1 MDLFRY
7 FVRFLYKIRWYL
19 VIMPMISLIIAWFM
33 TRNMERIYDTNTTIY
48 TGMITGYNIEGGTGS
63 AGGNSQTN
71 ITNLMLI
78 ITTDNTIHE
87 VSLRLFA
94 RCMMYGNP
102 NKDNNYISAEHFR
115 QLNASVPA
123 DVKALI
129 NHSNEAQ
136 TYANLKAYEKPSQ
149 DNFLFGLTNY
159 HPYFGIN
166 SITSRLKVL
175 QLQKSDIIDIG
186 YSANDAGIAYN
197 TLDILND
204 VFSKQY
210 QQLRYG
216 ETSNVI
222 KFFEREVARLYR
234 ILTSAEDD
242 LIRYNVSKRV
252 INYGEQ
258 TKQVAAMDAQQQNFR
273 NDQLMNYT
281 TAKALLD
288 YLERQLGNR
297 AQIIRSNKEFTN
309 QVRDISRIQSRI
321 SNLKLMSSEGGGNN
335 NESQEELAKAQR
347 DLQRATGRVTQ
358 LTKDIEAATFSTETG
373 VKAQDM
379 LGRWL
384 EQLLLLEKTKAE
396 MTATDIMKNELD
408 RQYLYFAPIGAT
420 LERKSRHIGFIEGNY
435 MEMLRALNSARMRQ
449 RNLQMSTATLRVL
462 NPPMFPLNAQPTNR
476 MMVLLGAFMLTF
488 ILVTLYFLIIEM
500 LDRTLRDRMRSE
512 RITNIPVMGCFP
524 KESNLRYRRF
534 NKTIADMAMK
544 QLSKAL
550 LPNFKEGQQNVL
562 NLLSTDSGNGKS
574 YIAQELENYWISIG
588 LQVRRL
594 TYDEDF
600 LAEDSKFIL
609 AKDIKDLCPDILPE
623 EIAIIEYPNLDDYSI
638 SPALLNMGTINM
650 MVTRANR
657 TWKDVDQKAL
667 NEVQAMLDEEHKNT
681 LFMYLTEATRYAVEE
696 FVGQLPPYEQT
707 HVQHVCKGKRRK
719 SVITLSPVFACNLR
733 VCLCGIQHVCH
744 HLRDASTGCRYIIAL

>member
-7 FVRFLYKIRWYL
+7 LVRFLYKIRWYL
-19 VIMPMISLIIAWFM
+19 VILPMIALIVAWFM
-33 TRNMERIYDTNTTIY
+33 TRHMERVYDTNTTIY
-48 TGMITGYNIEGGTGS
+48 TGMITGYTLEGANGI
-63 AGGNSQTN
+63 GGNAQTN

-87 VSLRLFA
+87 VALRLFG

-115 QLNASVPA
+115 QLSAQVPPE
-123 DVKALI
+123 VKGLI
-129 NHSNEAQ
+129 NHNNESQ

-149 DNFLFGLTNY
+149 DNYLFGILNY
-159 HPYFGIN
+159 HPWFGIDN
-166 SITSRLKVL
+166 ITSRLKVL
-175 QLQKSDIIDIG
+175 QLNNSDIIDIG

-197 TLDILND
+197 TLDILNE
-204 VFSKQY
+204 VFAKQY
-210 QQLRYG
+210 QQIRFG

-222 KFFEREVARLYR
+222 KFFENEVARIYK
-234 ILTSAEDD
+234 ILTRAEDD
-242 LIRYNVSKRV
+242 LIRYNISKRV

-258 TKQVAAMDAQQQNFR
+258 TKQLTVLEAQQQNFR
-273 NDQLMNYT
+273 NDQLMHYT

-297 AQIIRSNKEFTN
+297 AQVIRSNKEFTN

-321 SNLKLMSSEGGGNN
+321 SNLKLMSSESGAQN

-347 DLQRATGRVTQ
+347 DLQAATGRVNQ
-358 LTKDIEAATFSTETG
+358 LTRDIEASLYSTETG

-396 MTATDIMKNELD
+396 MTATDIMKKNLD
-408 RQYLYFAPIGAT
+408 DQYFFYAPIGAT
-420 LERKSRHIGFIEGNY
+420 LDRKERHISFIEANY
-435 MEMLRALNSARMRQ
+435 IEMLKALNAARLRQ
-449 RNLQMSTATLRVL
+449 KNLQMSTATLRVL
-462 NPPMFPLNAQPTNR
+462 NPPMYPLNAQPTNR
-476 MMVLLGAFMLTF
+476 MMILLGAFLLTFMLTA
-488 ILVTLYFLIIEM
+488 LWFLIIEL

-512 RITNIPVMGCFP
+512 RITKIPVMGCFP

-550 LPNFKEGQQNVL
+550 LPHFKEGQQNVL

-574 YIAQELENYWISIG
+574 YLAQELENYWISIG

-609 AKDIKDLCPDILPE
+609 AKSIKDLCPDILPD
-623 EIAIIEYPNLDDYSI
+623 EIAIIEYPNLDDNSI
-638 SPALLNMGTINM
+638 SPALMNMGTINL

-657 TWKDVDQKAL
+657 TWKDVDQKAMK
-667 NEVQAMLDEEHKNT
+667 EVQAMLDEEHKDT
-681 LFMYLTEATRYAVEE
+681 LYMYLTEASRYAVEE
-696 FVGQLPPYEQT
+696 FVGQLPPYT
-707 HVQHVCKGKRRK
+707 KFNNFVY
-719 SVITLSPVFACNLR
+719 R
-733 VCLCGIQHVCH
+733 VSQLGLTATENEHA
-744 HLRDASTGCRYIIAL
+744 R

>member
-19 VIMPMISLIIAWFM
+19 VILPLIALIVAWFL
-33 TRNMERIYDTNTTIY
+33 TRNMERIYDANTTIY
-48 TGMITGYNIEGGTGS
+48 TGMITGYNLEGSG
-63 AGGNSQTN
+63 AVGGNAQTN

-87 VSLRLFA
+87 VALRLFA

-102 NKDNNYISAEHFR
+102 NKNNNYISAEHFR
-115 QLNASVPA
+115 QLNATVPP

-129 NHSNEAQ
+129 NRNSESA

-149 DNFLFGLTNY
+149 DNYLFGILNY

-175 QLQKSDIIDIG
+175 QLSGSDIIDIA

-197 TLDILND
+197 TIDILND
-204 VFSKQY
+204 VFARQY
-210 QQLRYG
+210 QQIRFG
-216 ETSNVI
+216 ETGNVI
-222 KFFEREVARLYR
+222 KFFEREVHRLWR
-234 ILTSAEDD
+234 ILTNAEDD
-242 LIRYNVSKRV
+242 LIRYNISKRI

-258 TKQVAAMDAQQQNFR
+258 TKQLTVLEAQQQNFR
-273 NDQLMNYT
+273 NDQLMNRT
-281 TAKALLD
+281 TSKALLD

-297 AQIIRSNKEFTN
+297 AQVIRSNKEFTS

-347 DLQRATGRVTQ
+347 DLQAATSRVTQ
-358 LTKDIEAATFSTETG
+358 LTKDIEASTYSTETG
-373 VKAQDM
+373 VKANDM
-379 LGRWL
+379 LSRWL

-396 MTATDIMKNELD
+396 GTATDIMRENLD
-408 RQYLYFAPIGAT
+408 RQYLYYAPIGAT
-420 LERKSRHIGFIEGNY
+420 LDRKDRHIAFIEGNY
-435 MEMLRALNSARMRQ
+435 MEMLKALNAARLRQ
-449 RNLQMSTATLRVL
+449 KNLQMSTATLRVL

-476 MMVLLGAFMLTF
+476 IMILLGAFMLTF
-488 ILVTLYFLIIEM
+488 MLTALYFLLIEM

-512 RITNIPVMGCFP
+512 RITKIPVMGCFP

-534 NKTIADMAMK
+534 NKTIADMSMK

-550 LPNFKEGQQNVL
+550 LPHFKEGQQNVL

-574 YIAQELENYWISIG
+574 YLSQELENYWISIG

-609 AKDIKDLCPDILPE
+609 AKDIKDLCPDILPD

-638 SPALLNMGTINM
+638 SPALLNMGTINL

-667 NEVQAMLDEEHKNT
+667 KEVQAMLDEEHKNT
-681 LFMYLTEATRYAVEE
+681 LFMYLTEASRYAVEE
-696 FVGQLPPYEQT
+696 FVGQLPPYTKFSNFVYRMSQLGLTATENE
-707 HVQHVCKGKRRK
+707 HAK
-719 SVITLSPVFACNLR
+719 
-733 VCLCGIQHVCH
+733 
-744 HLRDASTGCRYIIAL
+744 

>member
-7 FVRFLYKIRWYL
+7 IIRFLFKIRWYL
-19 VIMPMISLIIAWFM
+19 IILPMIALIVAWFM
-33 TRNMERIYDTNTTIY
+33 TRHMERIFDTNTTIY

-63 AGGNSQTN
+63 AGGNAQTN
-71 ITNLMLI
+71 MANLMLI

-129 NHSNEAQ
+129 NRNNESQ

-149 DNFLFGLTNY
+149 DNYLFGILNY

-166 SITSRLKVL
+166 NITSRLKVL
-175 QLQKSDIIDIG
+175 QLEKSDIIDIG

-197 TLDILND
+197 TLDILNEA
-204 VFSKQY
+204 FARQY
-210 QQLRYG
+210 QQIRFG

-222 KFFEREVARLYR
+222 KYFEKEVARLFR
-234 ILTSAEDD
+234 ILSNAEDD
-242 LIRYNVSKRV
+242 LIRYNISKKI
-252 INYGEQ
+252 INYEEQ
-258 TKQVAAMDAQQQNFR
+258 TKQLTVLEAQQQNFR

-281 TAKALLD
+281 TSKALLD

-297 AQIIRSNKEFTN
+297 AQIIRSNQDFTN
-309 QVRDISRIQSRI
+309 QVRDISRLQSRI
-321 SNLKLMSSEGGGNN
+321 SNLRLMSSEGGSRDTDA
-335 NESQEELAKAQR
+335 EAQEELARAQR
-347 DLQRATGRVTQ
+347 ELQAATSRVTE
-358 LTKDIEAATFSTETG
+358 LTKDIEASTYSTETG
-373 VKAQDM
+373 VKANDM
-379 LGRWL
+379 LNRWL

-396 MTATDIMKNELD
+396 MTATDIMRNDLEK
-408 RQYLYFAPIGAT
+408 QYLFYAPIGAT
-420 LERKSRHIGFIEGNY
+420 IDRKDRHIAFIEGNY
-435 MEMLRALNSARMRQ
+435 MEMLKNLNAARMRQ

-462 NPPMFPLNAQPTNR
+462 NPPMFPLSAQPTNR
-476 MMVLLGAFMLTF
+476 LMILLGAFMLTF
-488 ILVTLYFLIIEM
+488 IMTAVWFFIIEL

-512 RITNIPVMGCFP
+512 RITKVPVMGCYP

-550 LPNFKEGQQNVL
+550 LPHFQEGQQNVL
-562 NLLSTDSGNGKS
+562 NLISTDTGNGKS
-574 YIAQELENYWISIG
+574 FLAQELENYWISIG

-600 LAEDSKFIL
+600 LAEDSRFIL
-609 AKDIKDLCPDILPE
+609 ARDIKDLCPDILPD
-623 EIAIIEYPNLDDYSI
+623 EIAIIEYPNLDDNSI
-638 SPALLNMGTINM
+638 SPALLNMGTVNL

-667 NEVQAMLDEEHKNT
+667 KEVQSMLTDEHKNS
-681 LFMYLTEATRYAVEE
+681 LYMYLTEASRYAVEE
-696 FVGQLPPYEQT
+696 FVGQLPPYTKFNNFVYRISQLGLTATENE
-707 HVQHVCKGKRRK
+707 HAK
-719 SVITLSPVFACNLR
+719 
-733 VCLCGIQHVCH
+733 
-744 HLRDASTGCRYIIAL
+744 

>member
-1 MDLFRY
+1 
-7 FVRFLYKIRWYL
+7 
-19 VIMPMISLIIAWFM
+19 
-33 TRNMERIYDTNTTIY
+33 
-48 TGMITGYNIEGGTGS
+48 
-63 AGGNSQTN
+63 
-71 ITNLMLI
+71 
-78 ITTDNTIHE
+78 
-87 VSLRLFA
+87 
-94 RCMMYGNP
+94 
-102 NKDNNYISAEHFR
+102 
-115 QLNASVPA
+115 
-123 DVKALI
+123 
-129 NHSNEAQ
+129 
-136 TYANLKAYEKPSQ
+136 
-149 DNFLFGLTNY
+149 
-159 HPYFGIN
+159 
-166 SITSRLKVL
+166 
-175 QLQKSDIIDIG
+175 
-186 YSANDAGIAYN
+186 
-197 TLDILND
+197 
-204 VFSKQY
+204 
-210 QQLRYG
+210 
-216 ETSNVI
+216 
-222 KFFEREVARLYR
+222 
-234 ILTSAEDD
+234 
-242 LIRYNVSKRV
+242 
-252 INYGEQ
+252 
-258 TKQVAAMDAQQQNFR
+258 MDAQQQNFR

-396 MTATDIMKNELD
+396 MTATDIMKNEID

-696 FVGQLPPYEQT
+696 FVGQLPPYTKFNNFVYRMSQLGLTATENE
-707 HVQHVCKGKRRK
+707 H
-719 SVITLSPVFACNLR
+719 
-733 VCLCGIQHVCH
+733 
-744 HLRDASTGCRYIIAL
+744 AL

>member
-7 FVRFLYKIRWYL
+7 LVRFLYKIRWYL
-19 VIMPMISLIIAWFM
+19 VILPMIALVVAWFM

-48 TGMITGYNIEGGTGS
+48 TGMITGYNLEGTG
-63 AGGNSQTN
+63 AVGGNSQTN
-71 ITNLMLI
+71 IANLMLI

-87 VSLRLFA
+87 VALRLFG

-115 QLNASVPA
+115 QLNATVPPE
-123 DVKALI
+123 VKALI
-129 NHSNEAQ
+129 NHNNEQQ
-136 TYANLKAYEKPSQ
+136 TYANLKAYEKPTQ
-149 DNFLFGLTNY
+149 NNYLFGILNY

-175 QLQKSDIIDIG
+175 QLNNSDIIDIG

-197 TLDILND
+197 TLDILNE
-204 VFSKQY
+204 VFARQY
-210 QQLRYG
+210 QQIRFG
-216 ETSNVI
+216 ETNNVI
-222 KFFEREVARLYR
+222 RFFEKEVARLYK
-234 ILTSAEDD
+234 ILTNAEDD
-242 LIRYNVSKRV
+242 LIRYNISKRI

-258 TKQVAAMDAQQQNFR
+258 TKQVAALEAQQQNFR

-281 TAKALLD
+281 TSKALLD

-297 AQIIRSNKEFTN
+297 AQVIRSNKEFTS

-321 SNLKLMSSEGGGNN
+321 SNLRLMSSESGAQN

-347 DLQRATGRVTQ
+347 DLQKATGRVTQ
-358 LTKDIEAATFSTETG
+358 LTKDIEASTYSTETG
-373 VKAQDM
+373 VKANDM
-379 LGRWL
+379 LSRWL

-396 MTATDIMKNELD
+396 MTATDIMKNNLD
-408 RQYLYFAPIGAT
+408 KQYLFYAPIGAT
-420 LERKSRHIGFIEGNY
+420 LDRKDRHIGFIEGNY
-435 MEMLRALNSARMRQ
+435 MEMLKALNAARLRQ
-449 RNLQMSTATLRVL
+449 QNLKMSTASLRVL

-476 MMVLLGAFMLTF
+476 LMILLGAFLLTFMLTA
-488 ILVTLYFLIIEM
+488 LWFLIIEM

-512 RITNIPVMGCFP
+512 RITKVPVMGCFP

-550 LPNFKEGQQNVL
+550 LPHFKEGQQNVL

-574 YIAQELENYWISIG
+574 YLAQELENYWISIG

-609 AKDIKDLCPDILPE
+609 AKDIKDLCPDILPD
-623 EIAIIEYPNLDDYSI
+623 EIAIIEYPNLDDNSI
-638 SPALLNMGTINM
+638 SPALLNMATVNL

-657 TWKDVDQKAL
+657 TWKDIDQKAL
-667 NEVQAMLDEEHKNT
+667 NELQAMLDEEHKDT
-681 LFMYLTEATRYAVEE
+681 LFMYLTEASRYAVEE
-696 FVGQLPPYEQT
+696 FVGQLPPYTKFNNFVYRMSQLGLTAVENE
-707 HVQHVCKGKRRK
+707 HAK
-719 SVITLSPVFACNLR
+719 
-733 VCLCGIQHVCH
+733 
-744 HLRDASTGCRYIIAL
+744 

>member
-7 FVRFLYKIRWYL
+7 LVRFLYKIRWYL
-19 VIMPMISLIIAWFM
+19 VILPMIALIVAWFM
-33 TRNMERIYDTNTTIY
+33 TRHMERVYDTNTTIY
-48 TGMITGYNIEGGTGS
+48 TGMITGYNLEGGVGT

-87 VSLRLFA
+87 VALRLFG
-94 RCMMYGNP
+94 RCMMYGNL

-129 NHSNEAQ
+129 NHNSESQ
-136 TYANLKAYEKPSQ
+136 TYANLKAYEKPNQ
-149 DNFLFGLTNY
+149 TNYLFGLLNY

-166 SITSRLKVL
+166 NITSRLKVM
-175 QLQKSDIIDIG
+175 QLEKSDIIDIA

-197 TLDILND
+197 TLDILNE
-204 VFSKQY
+204 VFARQY
-210 QQLRYG
+210 QQLRFG
-216 ETSNVI
+216 ETDKVI
-222 KFFEREVARLYR
+222 KFFEKEVARLYR
-234 ILTSAEDD
+234 ILSNAEDD
-242 LIRYNVSKRV
+242 LIRYNVSKKI

-258 TKQVAAMDAQQQNFR
+258 TKMVASLEAQQQNFR

-297 AQIIRSNKEFTN
+297 AQVIRANQEFTN
-309 QVRDISRIQSRI
+309 QVKDISRIQSRI
-321 SNLKLMSSEGGGNN
+321 SNLRLMSSEGNGRDA
-335 NESQEELAKAQR
+335 ESQEELAKAQR
-347 DLQRATGRVTQ
+347 DLQAATGRVTE
-358 LTKDIEAATFSTETG
+358 LTKDIEASTYSTETG
-373 VKAQDM
+373 VKANDM
-379 LGRWL
+379 LSRWL

-396 MTATDIMKNELD
+396 MTATDIMKQNLD

-420 LERKSRHIGFIEGNY
+420 LDRKARHIGFIEGNY
-435 MEMLRALNSARMRQ
+435 MEMLKALNAARLRQ
-449 RNLQMSTATLRVL
+449 RNLQMSTATLRTL

-476 MMVLLGAFMLTF
+476 MMILLGAFLLTFMLTA
-488 ILVTLYFLIIEM
+488 LWFLIVEM

-512 RITNIPVMGCFP
+512 RITKVPVMGCYP

-550 LPNFKEGQQNVL
+550 LPHFQEGQQNVL
-562 NLLSTDSGNGKS
+562 NLISTDSGNGKS
-574 YIAQELENYWISIG
+574 YLAQELENYWISIG

-600 LAEDSKFIL
+600 LAEDSRFIL
-609 AKDIKDLCPDILPE
+609 ARGIKDLCPDILPD
-623 EIAIIEYPNLDDYSI
+623 EIAIIEYPNLNENSI
-638 SPALLNMGTINM
+638 SPNLLNMGTINL

-667 NEVQAMLDEEHKNT
+667 KEVEAMLDESHKDT
-681 LFMYLTEATRYAVEE
+681 LFMYLTEASRYAVEE
-696 FVGQLPPYEQT
+696 FVGQLPPYTKFNNFVYRISQLGLTATENE
-707 HVQHVCKGKRRK
+707 HAK
-719 SVITLSPVFACNLR
+719 
-733 VCLCGIQHVCH
+733 
-744 HLRDASTGCRYIIAL
+744 